1 MTTVTLLAAHLNGL
15 IFASC
20 MSKTLG
26 PYRYIFEALD
36 IEIQHL
42 TFKEQTVHYKTL
54 HWDVNQIT
62 NYVLLKIFFSA
73 STHLKE
79 FFLQRRIV
87 CKNCIF

>member
-62 NYVLLKIFFSA
+62 NYVLLRNFFFCINSLEGIFLA
-73 STHLKE
+73 K
-79 FFLQRRIV
+79 
-87 CKNCIF
+87 KNCM